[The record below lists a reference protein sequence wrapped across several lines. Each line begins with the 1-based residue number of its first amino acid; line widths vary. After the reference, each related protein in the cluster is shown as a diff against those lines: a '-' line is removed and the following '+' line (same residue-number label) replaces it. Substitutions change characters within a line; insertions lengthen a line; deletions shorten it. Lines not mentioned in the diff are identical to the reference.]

1 MSFDHAEIWETSIY
15 SLPLLDK
22 IVSKFKLFFLI
33 FRYFSLFGHE
43 FSISRKLF
51 LHFKDINLLINQS
64 NNKQNENNMTLIKR
78 NITLLYL
85 VFFFQTVIDFK
96 KVRYSLLFLRNIIIL
111 FLILFLYN
119 NIKNIFGQYCYFP
132 FAII

>member
-22 IVSKFKLFFLI
+22 IVSKFKLFVLI
-33 FRYFSLFGHE
+33 FRYFSLFGHD

-51 LHFKDINLLINQS
+51 LHFKDMNLLINQS

-85 VFFFQTVIDFK
+85 VFFFQTIIGCAHYQRSK
-96 KVRYSLLFLRNIIIL
+96 K
-111 FLILFLYN
+111 LY
-119 NIKNIFGQYCYFP
+119 K
-132 FAII
+132 

>member
-1 MSFDHAEIWETSIY
+1 MSFDHAEIRETSIY

-33 FRYFSLFGHE
+33 FRYFSLFDHE
-43 FSISRKLF
+43 FTISRKLF

-85 VFFFQTVIDFK
+85 VFFFQSMIVYKKSVIL
-96 KVRYSLLFLRNIIIL
+96 STFLKEHYI
-111 FLILFLYN
+111 
-119 NIKNIFGQYCYFP
+119 YF
-132 FAII
+132 